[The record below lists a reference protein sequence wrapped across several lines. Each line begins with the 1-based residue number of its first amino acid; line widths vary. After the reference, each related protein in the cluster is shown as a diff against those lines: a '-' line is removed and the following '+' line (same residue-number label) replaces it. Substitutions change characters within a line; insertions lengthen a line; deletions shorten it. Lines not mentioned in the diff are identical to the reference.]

1 MSDFREMGEIISQG
15 NFETFIK
22 EVKELSAFGVYEI
35 AVRSGETEKAT
46 ANILQISTLLA
57 TMDDDEFHVLMMR
70 LSHDLL
76 FAVADQRL
84 RGEIL
89 GDKERPNENKSNDIK

>member
-1 MSDFREMGEIISQG
+1 MSDFREMSETVS
-15 NFETFIK
+15 NSDFETFIK
-22 EVKELSAFGVYEI
+22 KVKELSAFGVYEI
-35 AVRSGETEKAT
+35 AVRNGDAEKAT
-46 ANILQISTLLA
+46 ANILEISTLLA
-57 TMDDDEFHVLMMR
+57 TMDDDEFHVLTMR

-76 FAVADQRL
+76 FAVADQQL